1 MSFASK
7 LKMGSTGML
16 LSFVFYALVGVIFL
30 VLLPLTTYPPHLGI
44 LGIFNLI
51 IAYGLFMRRNWTIW
65 FVLIVFVAATTFST
79 YTLYYFMSRDYLLG
93 ISMVAYLILTWASTI
108 YTVSKRKTLET

>member
-1 MSFASK
+1 MSFASR

-16 LSFVFYALVGVIFL
+16 LSFVFYTLVGIIFL
-30 VLLPLTTYPPHLGI
+30 VLLPLTTYPLHLGI

-51 IAYGLFMRRNWTIW
+51 IAYGLFMRRNWTVW
-65 FVLIVFVAATTFST
+65 FVLIVFVTATTFSI
-79 YTLYYFMSRDYLLG
+79 YTLYYFMFKDPILG
-93 ISMVAYLILTWASTI
+93 ISMIAYLILTWVSTV